1 MKFGTQI
8 TLLSLALGVT
18 ARLQPPSHINRSPP
32 SLVERDLPTVTSVI
46 AKVDSGIKAL
56 DTAVQ
61 AFSGSDSDVSSAGD
75 ALVSTIKAGTTT
87 VDGSDDLSLADALGL
102 QGAVTTLQGDAN
114 SLVDSLSAKKS
125 AFEDAG
131 LCASIRQQTT
141 DISSASSD
149 LIDAIVS
156 KVPEAAQGIAKD
168 LASGILKA
176 LAQAQSDFAEG
187 SCTDKAGSGGGGGST
202 STGGGGSTSAGSG
215 GSGSTSAPGGGSTSA
230 PGGGGSTSGGGSG
243 PTTSAGGGGGA
254 TETGYP
260 TTSAGGETGGSSTG
274 QPAPT
279 GGAGGNGTATQS
291 ASPTQTSPVTAG
303 AAKVAGPVG
312 AVVVAMAVAAL
323 L

>member
-114 SLVDSLSAKKS
+114 SLVASLSAKKS

-187 SCTDKAGSGGGGGST
+187 SCTDKAGSGGGST
-202 STGGGGSTSAGSG
+202 STGGGGSTSSGGG

-230 PGGGGSTSGGGSG
+230 PGDGGSTSGGGSG

-291 ASPTQTSPVTAG
+291 AGPTQTSPVTAG
-303 AAKVAGPVG
+303 AANVAGPVG